1 MLTDSGRCFEDQ
13 EETLVA
19 NMLKVFKSSL
29 GPTECGKCR
38 CGSCNW
44 NQ

>member
-19 NMLKVFKSSL
+19 NMLKVFKSS
-29 GPTECGKCR
+29 PRTY
-38 CGSCNW
+38 
-44 NQ
+44 